1 MGPVKNAE
9 GKFIATMVGYGCLG
23 LVLAF
28 VPFSTEVVVLCRAM
42 IGAATILLL
51 ITLLKHRIDFAQVRS
66 HFPTMLG
73 SGVCLAL
80 NWLCL
85 FASYRLTTVAVGS
98 VLNYLAP
105 ILLVLAAPFLFHEKI
120 SWKKAVCIAV
130 AFVGVALVSG
140 VFGGLAEGSDPLGVV
155 LGIAAAFCFAGIVTF
170 NKHLVDVDPL
180 DKTLVQLFLAGIVLI
195 PFAIIVGPAP
205 EVPIEVHPVVGFA
218 ALLFA
223 CVVLTGLIYVWYF
236 DAIATLP
243 VQTVAVLGYLEPV
256 VAVITSALI
265 LGEPLTPTGL
275 VGSVLVIGA
284 ALAGETW
291 ARTSSDDA

>member
-1 MGPVKNAE
+1 
-9 GKFIATMVGYGCLG
+9 MVGYGCIG
-23 LVLAF
+23 LILAF
-28 VPFSTEVVVLCRAM
+28 VPYSTEVIVLCRAM

-51 ITLLKHRIDFAQVRS
+51 ITLLKHRVDVENVKS
-66 HFPTMLG
+66 HLPVMMG

-105 ILLVLAAPFLFHEKI
+105 ILLVIAAPFLFHERI
-120 SWKKAVCIAV
+120 SWKKAACVAV

-140 VFGGLAEGSDPLGVV
+140 VFGGLAEGSNPLGVV
-155 LGIAAAFCFAGIVTF
+155 LGIAAAFCFAGIVAF

-195 PFAIIVGPAP
+195 PFAIAAGPAP
-205 EVPIEVHPVVGFA
+205 EEPISVHPAVGVA
-218 ALLFA
+218 GLLFVA
-223 CVVLTGLIYVWYF
+223 VVLTGLIYVWYF
-236 DAIATLP
+236 DAIAVLP

-256 VAVITSALI
+256 VSVITSALI

-275 VGSVLVIGA
+275 IGSVLVIGA

-291 ARTSSDDA
+291 ARTPADAAEM